1 MLKLNNIKRL
11 LAFAI
16 ILAGASVTIA
26 IALRVQQGKVST
38 EKISRLPGGV
48 DVALNKVHYT
58 ETKDG
63 RKKWDL
69 LADHAAFD
77 KSAEVVHL
85 TGVRLLVAG
94 SGKTGDIVLTADL
107 ADYYSRSKDVKLTGN
122 VVAKSA
128 AGMKFTTN
136 GAVYLADRSMI
147 KSVDR
152 VRFSSGKLMVEGV
165 GMEFM
170 TATKTMR
177 IMDDVSAVVDTGV
190 GR

>member
-69 LADHAAFD
+69 LADHAAYD
-77 KSAEVVHL
+77 RGKDVVHL
-85 TGVRLLVAG
+85 TRVRLLVVG
-94 SGKTGDIVLTADL
+94 SGKMGDIVLTADL
-107 ADYYSRSKDVKLTGN
+107 ADYDSKSKDVKLTGN